1 MNWKDKLILAGCFL
15 ISVLGFMAAIFYGY
29 YLISI
34 NLITSGVF

>member
-1 MNWKDKLILAGCFL
+1 MNWKDKLILVACFL
-15 ISVLGFMAAIFYGY
+15 VSVLGFMAAIFYSY